1 MKKPKLALVLPCYNE
16 EEVINITSKKI
27 IEVLNDLIRK
37 RKVDESSFVCFVDD
51 GSIDNT
57 WILIKALHQRNQEIK
72 GIKLARNFG
81 HQKALLAG
89 LLGVKENSDCII
101 TLDADL
107 QDDVNKIE
115 EMVNKYH
122 EGYDIVYGVRNKRNV
137 DSLFKRITAKLY
149 YKFLQLLKV
158 ETINNHSDF
167 RLVTNKVVNE
177 LSKFR
182 EKNLYLR
189 GIIPLIGYKSSVVYY
204 ERKKRTA
211 GETKYSIIK
220 MLSFAWDGITSFS
233 VFPMR
238 LILVFGLIVL
248 TISFVLFLWAFI
260 LALMDKSIPGW
271 ASTVI
276 PMYVLG
282 GLQMA
287 GIGLLGEYIGKTY
300 SEVKSRPRF
309 VIEEEIF

>member
-37 RKVDESSFVCFVDD
+37 RKVDELSFVCFVDD
-51 GSIDNT
+51 GSSDNT
-57 WILIKALHQRNQEIK
+57 WVDIKTMHQRYQEIK
-72 GIKLARNFG
+72 GIKLSRNFG

-89 LLGVKENSDCII
+89 LLSVKGNSDCII
-101 TLDADL
+101 TMDADL

-115 EMVNKYH
+115 EMVNKYN
-122 EGYDIVYGVRNKRNV
+122 EGYDVVYGVRNKRKV
-137 DSLFKRITAKLY
+137 DGFFKRITAKLY
-149 YKFLQLLKV
+149 YKFLQLLRVK
-158 ETINNHSDF
+158 TINNHSDF
-167 RLVTNKVVNE
+167 RLVSKKVANE

-189 GIIPLIGYKSSVVYY
+189 GIIPLIGYKSSVVHY

-211 GETKYSIIK
+211 GETKYSITK
-220 MLSFAWDGITSFS
+220 MVSFAWDGITSFS

-238 LILVFGLIVL
+238 LILIFGLIVL

-276 PMYVLG
+276 PIYVLG

-300 SEVKSRPRF
+300 SEMKSRPRF
-309 VIEEEIF
+309 LIEEEIL